1 MTTKAISRGW
11 QGKQTSSFD
20 SFRRDR
26 KPDNPT
32 IVTTDLKCDLDIGNG
47 RSYTGTGATVTDL
60 SGNSNNATLV
70 NTPAYSSVNNGTLT
84 FNGTNTAGTIT
95 GTTLSGN
102 QLTVSVWVKNATT
115 TGGSRIISKDN
126 GTSGRDWAIQ
136 LGTGSTQVNW
146 ICWNASGT
154 IYQTNASY
162 TFNTN
167 VWYNIVC
174 TYSSV
179 NNLMKVYINGVLI
192 GSTATTGNLRSS
204 TATPVQ
210 LGRFFGAFGLEFYN
224 GQIARAAIYI
234 STANSLSDTQIW
246 NNFNADRARFGV

>member
-1 MTTKAISRGW
+1 MTFRNILHGW
-11 QGKQTSSFD
+11 QGKQVSSFGN
-20 SFRRDR
+20 FRRDR
-26 KPDNPT
+26 KPNNPT

-47 RSYTGTGATVTDL
+47 LSYTGTGATVTDL

-102 QLTVSVWVKNATT
+102 QLTVSVWAKIATVS
-115 TGGSRIISKDN
+115 GSRRFISKDN
-126 GTSGRDWAIQ
+126 GGAGRDWFFQ
-136 LGTGSTQVNW
+136 LSNNSATLAWG
-146 ICWNASGT
+146 CWNASGALQNLS
-154 IYQTNASY
+154 INY
-162 TFNTN
+162 TFDAN
-167 VWYNIVC
+167 VWYNIVG

-179 NNLMKVYINGVLI
+179 DNLMKVYVNGILI
-192 GSTATTGNLRSS
+192 GSRATTGNLRSS
-204 TATPVQ
+204 TGTAVQ
-210 LGRFFGAFGLEFYN
+210 LGRFFNIVGSEFYN
-224 GQIARAAIYI
+224 GQIARCSIYI